1 MSRAAKSAPTAENG
15 SSFEESLKKL
25 ESIVEA
31 MEADDLPL
39 DQLIQRFEEG
49 ASLAK
54 LCQDRLSEA
63 EVKVRTL
70 EESLDGVLT
79 TRTLPEDSLG
89 SA

>member
-1 MSRAAKSAPTAENG
+1 MSKAAKPAPTADEV
-15 SSFEESLKKL
+15 SFEEALKKL

-39 DQLIQRFEEG
+39 DELIQRFEEG

-63 EVKVRTL
+63 EVKVRLL
-70 EESLDGVLT
+70 EEGLDGVLA
-79 TRTLPEDSLG
+79 TRAPSEDSMG